1 MITVNCMLSWP
12 SAATLNPMATFALFL
27 RSCLRNVLRQRRRT
41 AIALSA
47 IAFGVV
53 AMLISGGFIGWV
65 LDEMRELTIRTYVGH
80 LQIARPTFWSQ
91 GASDPF
97 GHLIQR
103 SPLLV
108 ERLKSAPDVLTVAPR
123 LSFAGLASKD
133 EITISFLAEGVD
145 PVAEARFGRALIFM
159 PGLGEGL
166 GPDDGAV
173 GAEPTAVIGR
183 GLAANLGATLG
194 DKIVLLVTTPSGS
207 VNAVEVRI
215 KGVFHTVSKA
225 FDDGTL
231 RLPLATAQKLLRTG
245 GVQSWT
251 VLTTSTTTAANLLSS
266 VRTAA
271 LNDGLDV
278 RLWTDLAD
286 TFLKTEALFI
296 RQLGFIAVVLALL
309 IVLGIS
315 NTLTMSVMERT
326 GEIGTAMALGASRQ
340 RILGQFI
347 LEGAVLG
354 LAGATMGT
362 VLGLL
367 LASILSAVGIPLP
380 PPPGLDTP
388 IIAAIRVGP
397 GLAVA
402 AFVTAALSA
411 TLAGLYPAWR
421 ASRLVIVDSLR
432 QVRL

>member
-1 MITVNCMLSWP
+1 
-12 SAATLNPMATFALFL
+12 MASFALFL

-53 AMLISGGFIGWV
+53 ALLISGGFIGWV
-65 LDEMRELTIRTYVGH
+65 LDEMRELTIRTYIGH

-103 SPLLV
+103 SPPSV
-108 ERLKSAPDVLTVAPR
+108 ERLKSTPGVVTVAPR
-123 LSFAGLASKD
+123 LSFAGLASKGD
-133 EITISFLAEGVD
+133 TTISFLAEGVD
-145 PVAEARFGRALIFM
+145 PVAEAGFGRALIFM
-159 PGLGEGL
+159 PGRGDNL
-166 GPDDGAV
+166 DANDGAS
-173 GAEPTAVIGR
+173 GAMPTAVIGQ
-183 GLAANLGATLG
+183 GLAANLGAKLG
-194 DKIVLLVTTPSGS
+194 DTLVLLVNTPAGS

-215 KGVFHTVSKA
+215 KGVFLTVNKA
-225 FDDGTL
+225 FDDATL
-231 RLPLATAQKLLRTG
+231 RVPLAVAQKLLRTQ

-251 VLTTSTTTAANLLSS
+251 VLTASTSAATDLFAA
-266 VRTAA
+266 VRAEA
-271 LNDGLDV
+271 LKDGLDV

-286 TFLKTEALFI
+286 TYLKTEALFT
-296 RQLGFIAVVLALL
+296 RQLGFMAVVLALL

-326 GEIGTAMALGASRQ
+326 GEIGTAMALGASRR
-340 RILGQFI
+340 RILQQFV

-354 LAGATMGT
+354 LAGATVGT

-367 LASILSAVGIPLP
+367 LASVLSAVGIPLP